1 MKRILGHGSRGLGN
15 TDEEKVKSVTDANTK
30 CDLLKYSLVASR
42 VSEAAMCNDNSS
54 CCHISPDP
62 TKFFPNVKD
71 NLTKIVWAH
80 AVNSLAELDKAL
92 SSGRSITIR
101 SLSFLRLL
109 YSRDGKKNDDTLIIL
124 ACYIADI
131 VVSVE
136 IVLKI
141 LDVVSSASHCFCR

>member
-15 TDEEKVKSVTDANTK
+15 TDEEKVKSVSVTDANAK
-30 CDLLKYSLVASR
+30 RNLIKYSLLLVASR
-42 VSEAAMCNDNSS
+42 VSEAAMCNDNST
-54 CCHISPDP
+54 CCHVSPDP
-62 TKFFPNVKD
+62 AKFFPYIKG

-92 SSGRSITIR
+92 LSGRSIAIR

-109 YSRDGKKNDDTLIIL
+109 HSRDGEKNDDILIIL

-136 IVLKI
+136 IALKVLN
-141 LDVVSSASHCFCR
+141 VVF